1 MGTNSTTC
9 PGRASETIENLL
21 LTVPE
26 AAKALALGRTK
37 VYELIGAGEIEVIHI
52 GRAVRVPAEAVAGFV
67 ARKRSAPVR
76 HKPSD
81 SAVAP
86 GDR

>member
-1 MGTNSTTC
+1 MGTNSSTTL
-9 PGRASETIENLL
+9 GRTDERFDTLL

-52 GRAVRVPAEAVAGFV
+52 GRAVRVPAEAVTGFV
-67 ARKRSAPVR
+67 ARKRRAPFR
-76 HKPSD
+76 YKPSD